1 MILTTTENRP
11 RGSPTPRYSNAV
23 LPASRLDTDPLP
35 AIGSTAVSETKRR
48 ILTGEDVHYLPE
60 GSLLDVPPD
69 TILTDIAREWIEK
82 KKIRVVESR
91 KKSKSIE
98 SVRIAIGSD
107 HGGFQMKGNLKDYLG
122 EVGASFLD
130 YGTFSRDSVDYPDF
144 AHAVALAVA
153 LGQAKQ
159 GIVIDGVGTGSA
171 IAANKVP
178 GIRAGACYD
187 ADLARNAREHND
199 INVLTLGSGVITP
212 ENLRK
217 IVSVFLTAEHTEP
230 RHRARVAK
238 IEGIEKKY
246 YQPV

>member
-1 MILTTTENRP
+1 
-11 RGSPTPRYSNAV
+11 
-23 LPASRLDTDPLP
+23 
-35 AIGSTAVSETKRR
+35 VSETKRR
-48 ILTGEDVHYLPE
+48 ILTGEDVHHLPE

-69 TILTDIAREWIEK
+69 AILTDIAREWIEK
-82 KKIRVVESR
+82 KKIRVLKSK

-98 SVRIAIGSD
+98 RVRIAIGSD
-107 HGGFQMKGNLKDYLG
+107 HGGFQMKGDLKDYLG
-122 EVGASFLD
+122 EVGASFID

-159 GIVIDGVGTGSA
+159 GIVIDGTGIGSA
-171 IAANKVP
+171 IAATKVP
-178 GIRAGACYD
+178 GIRAGACYN

-199 INVLTLGSGVITP
+199 INVLALGSGAIAP

-230 RHRARVAK
+230 RHRALVSK
-238 IEGIEKKY
+238 IEAIEQKY
-246 YQPV
+246 YQAV